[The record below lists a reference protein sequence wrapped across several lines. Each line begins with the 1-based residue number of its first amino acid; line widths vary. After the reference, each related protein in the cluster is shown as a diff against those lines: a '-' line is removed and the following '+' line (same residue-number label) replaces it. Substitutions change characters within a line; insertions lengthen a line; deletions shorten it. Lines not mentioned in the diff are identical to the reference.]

1 MSVERMRELVLI
13 TGDGTQAEAREP
25 ADRSRDRVVNHELR
39 VLLAFG
45 TRPEIVKLGPVV
57 QALKRMPGVKLDVFW
72 TGQHIELADGLLRLF
87 DIEVT
92 HTGSDVIGQSGLA
105 GKFGLMA
112 QQIES
117 VLQQNRYDWV
127 LVQGDTATAAAAAT
141 AGFLNHVPVAH
152 VEAGLRTGDLYSP
165 WPEEFNRRTITLCS
179 ALHFAPT
186 AAAARN
192 LLAEGVPADRV
203 PVVGNT
209 VVDALLYVRS
219 KIRTG
224 YRPIDPAVA
233 DLPQDKKLV
242 LATLH
247 RRENIGRPLRQVLSA
262 LRELGADGDKLIVL
276 PVHLN
281 PQVRSQVIETLGD
294 APNIRL
300 LRPLQYPDFVYLL
313 SKAWVVV
320 TDSGGVQEEAPTFGL
335 PVLITRD
342 TTERPEVIEAGFGQL
357 VGSNTAAIVRG
368 VRALTQSDRP
378 QRVPG
383 QNPFGR
389 GDSAVQ
395 IAERLAGADQSEE
408 LLPHARAARSVGR
421 G

>member
-1 MSVERMRELVLI
+1 MTAERTRKLI
-13 TGDGTQAEAREP
+13 LLTGDGTQAEAREASERP
-25 ADRSRDRVVNHELR
+25 RARVDGHALR
-39 VLLAFG
+39 ILLAFG

-57 QALKRMPGVKLDVFW
+57 QALKHIPGVKLDVFW
-72 TGQHIELADGLLRLF
+72 TGQHIELAAGLLQLF
-87 DIEVT
+87 DIDVT
-92 HTGSDVIGQSGLA
+92 HTGSDIIGQSGLA
-105 GKFGLMA
+105 GKFGLMT
-112 QQIES
+112 QQIEN
-117 VLQQNRYDWV
+117 VLQENRYDWI

-165 WPEEFNRRTITLCS
+165 WPEEFNRRTITLCA

-192 LLAEGVPADRV
+192 LVAEGVPADRV
-203 PVVGNT
+203 LVVGNT
-209 VVDALLYVRS
+209 VVDALLHVRAR
-219 KIRTG
+219 IARR

-233 DLPQDKKLV
+233 ELPQDKKLI

-247 RRENIGRPLRQVLSA
+247 RRENIGKAMRQVLSA

-281 PQVRSQVIETLGD
+281 PQVRSQVIEMLGD
-294 APNIRL
+294 AQNVRL
-300 LRPLQYPDFVYLL
+300 LKPLQYPDFVYLL

-342 TTERPEVIEAGFGQL
+342 TTERPEVIEAGFGRL
-357 VGSNTAAIVRG
+357 VGSDAAAIVRS

-395 IAERLAGADQSEE
+395 IAERLTQADQSEE
-408 LLPHARAARSVGR
+408 ELPHVGAARNAGR

>member
-1 MSVERMRELVLI
+1 VTAERSRELFLI
-13 TGDGTQAEAREP
+13 TGDGAQAEARE
-25 ADRSRDRVVNHELR
+25 ASERLRARVDGHAMR

-57 QALKRMPGVKLDVFW
+57 QALKHVPGVKLDVFW
-72 TGQHIELADGLLRLF
+72 SGQHIELAAGLLQLF

-92 HTGSDVIGQSGLA
+92 HTGSDIIGQSGLA

-117 VLQQNRYDWV
+117 VLQKNRYDWV

-152 VEAGLRTGDLYSP
+152 IEAGLRTGDLHSP

-186 AAAARN
+186 TAAARN
-192 LLAEGVPADRV
+192 LLAEGVAADRV
-203 PVVGNT
+203 LVVGNT
-209 VVDALLYVRS
+209 VVDALLHVRA
-219 KIRTG
+219 KIRG
-224 YRPIDPAVA
+224 RYQPIDPAVA
-233 DLPQDKKLV
+233 ELPQDKKLV

-247 RRENIGRPLRQVLSA
+247 RRENIGRAMRQVLSA

-294 APNIRL
+294 APNVRL
-300 LRPLQYPDFVYLL
+300 LKPLQYPDFVYLL

-357 VGSNTAAIVRG
+357 VGSDAVAIVRG

-395 IAERLAGADQSEE
+395 IAERLAQADQSEE
-408 LLPHARAARSVGR
+408 VLPRARAARSAGR